1 MADGDFVPQ
10 GPMPPPETQDA
21 PIGGDLQA
29 PAPPQVDAQLQP
41 PPDAQ
46 PQATPTPMPPRP
58 PGTSSLGQY
67 QGSKSQIFRS
77 ILGDFLYSAGKGLAA
92 SGHGPEANA
101 RGAGAAMGAIADRDI
116 LHQQLAIEASKASAE
131 AEVKHAIASQYQ
143 QEPVTLSN
151 GETVMMNSIAAAKV
165 RQAQE
170 QAKGRENVQGI
181 KNVGATAVQ
190 GLKNEATSET
200 NQTKQDIETSKE
212 KSNAD
217 LLGSKI
223 KSSEKIA
230 QWKISSARD
239 VAQLKMVAGQ
249 AAREAKQDEPTAQAK
264 NSAETARVVQSG
276 IARLRPMIDQLDKAG
291 ALGAVKGKVNDL
303 IEGKQ
308 GFDGLGLSPD
318 NSRLMENFIDSL
330 KFVNS
335 GMLKTHFGAR
345 GGQQLYEKF
354 TQMLNAGQGVD
365 VMKGGLDAFDFYAG
379 RYAEEGKRPGAATNN
394 TPKGGLTADDLLKKY
409 PPKKP

>member
-1 MADGDFVPQ
+1 MPDEDIQPTVDTSGANAPPVV
-10 GPMPPPETQDA
+10 PPPPPQPDMTA
-21 PIGGDLQA
+21 PDIGGGQ
-29 PAPPQVDAQLQP
+29 PGAPPP
-41 PPDAQ
+41 M
-46 PQATPTPMPPRP
+46 QAAPTPMPPRP

-67 QGSKSQIFRS
+67 QGSRSQIFRS

-101 RGAGAAMGAIADRDI
+101 RSVGAAMEAIPDRDI
-116 LHQQLAIEASKASAE
+116 LHKQLAMEAQKTQAE
-131 AEVKHAIASQYQ
+131 ADYKHSVAAQYQ

-181 KNVGATAVQ
+181 KNVGAAAVQ
-190 GLKNEATSET
+190 GLKNDATSDT
-200 NQTKQDIETSKE
+200 NQTKKDIETSKE

-230 QWKISSARD
+230 QWKISGAKD

-276 IARLRPMIDQLDKAG
+276 ITRIRPMIDQLDKAG

-308 GFDGLGLSPD
+308 GFDGLGLSPE

-345 GGQQLYEKF
+345 GGQQLYGKF

-379 RYAEEGKRPGAATNN
+379 RYAEEGKRPGAANN